1 MYFWKTRPSRKP
13 EVVFEDGRE
22 KKAGGRCTETM
33 LPERSKFFFLSLP
46 LSLSLSLCLCLCLS
60 VCLSVCLT
68 KFISFLQSRLRSEKN
83 NRFAERVLE
92 RHERIRIDNCRGT
105 NATKNPSVNPV
116 TGTGNRIACCEDT
129 DRYPIAFPSNRVM
142 QRACHI
148 RNLIPTFVVY
158 WTFQRLFKTRH
169 YDNFEYSGLCFD

>member
-1 MYFWKTRPSRKP
+1 MA
-13 EVVFEDGRE
+13 E
-22 KKAGGRCTETM
+22 KKRRAEGARKQCF
-33 LPERSKFFFLSLP
+33 RSAPNFFSSRY
-46 LSLSLSLCLCLCLS
+46 LSLSLSLSVSVSLS